1 MRRGG
6 IHAGK
11 RVRVDSEYLH
21 VFADCRPDSGHRGI
35 EANQLSGNA
44 ICRDIATCHIIAPA
58 MLALNNISLRRG
70 RKVLFE
76 HASLQLH
83 AGQRMGVIGAN
94 GCGKSSLFAMLLGE
108 LEPDDGELLLDPND
122 EIAHVAQES
131 PHGSGSAVDY
141 VMDGDRELRAVQA
154 AIAEGESAADKPD
167 LHLLYE
173 RLEAIDGFSAE
184 ARASQLLHG
193 LGFAADEYAK
203 PVNAFSGGWR
213 MRLNLARALMC
224 RSDILLLDEPTNH
237 LDLPAILWLERWL
250 KRYEGILLVVSHD
263 RDFLDQVC
271 TRIAHIE
278 NQAIDLFTGNY
289 SQFEALR
296 AEKLA
301 QQQAMYARQQKEIK
315 HIQSYVDRF
324 RYKASKARQAQS
336 RIKMLERMERIAPAH
351 VDSPFR
357 FHFFEPAKQPQHLL
371 GLTDVSAGYGDRVV
385 LDDINLNL
393 SAGDRLGLLGVNGAG
408 KSTLVKALA
417 TGSTLL
423 QGERVIS
430 KDTEIGYFAQHQLE
444 LLRPEQSPIDHLR
457 QVAPDDREQD
467 HRNYLGSFGFG
478 GERIFEPVAPFSGG
492 EKARL
497 VLALMIRKAPN
508 LLLLDE
514 PTNHLDL
521 EMRQALSV
529 ALIEYTGA
537 LVVISHDRHL
547 LRSVCDDLL
556 IVHDGVVE
564 RFDQSLDDYPA
575 WVRQQEEKAASAA
588 AESPDEPPKSV
599 SKKQQRQEQAAL
611 RRRLK
616 PLTDKVRGVEQELAE
631 TRARLNELES
641 RLADESI
648 YQDPGRTDELKEL
661 IRAQAEAKSAIEAL
675 EWDWLEASEQLEQAT

>member
-1 MRRGG
+1 MGR
-6 IHAGK
+6 
-11 RVRVDSEYLH
+11 EYT
-21 VFADCRPDSGHRGI
+21 D
-35 EANQLSGNA
+35 
-44 ICRDIATCHIIAPA
+44 IIAPV
-58 MLALNNISLRRG
+58 MLALTNISLRRG
-70 RKVLFE
+70 RKVLLESVSF
-76 HASLQLH
+76 QIH

-108 LEPDDGELLLDPND
+108 LEPDDGELALDPKNA
-122 EIAHVAQES
+122 IAHVAQES
-131 PHGSGSAVDY
+131 PHGSGSAIDY
-141 VMDGDRELRAVQA
+141 VIDGDHELRAVQA
-154 AIAEGESAADKPD
+154 AIADGEAAADKPD

-173 RLEAIDGFSAE
+173 RMETVDGFTAE
-184 ARASQLLHG
+184 SRASRLLHG

-203 PVNAFSGGWR
+203 SVKEFSGGWR

-278 NQAIDLFTGNY
+278 NEMINLFTGNY
-289 SQFEALR
+289 SQFETLR
-296 AEKLA
+296 AEQLS
-301 QQQAMYARQQKEIK
+301 QQQAMYARQQKQIK

-324 RYKASKARQAQS
+324 RYKATKARQAQS
-336 RIKMLERMERIAPAH
+336 RIKMLERMEQIAPAH

-357 FHFFEPAKQPQHLL
+357 FHFIEPEKQPQHLL
-371 GLTDVSAGYGDRVV
+371 GLIDAAVGYGDAVI
-385 LDDINLNL
+385 LDNIDLNL
-393 SAGDRLGLLGVNGAG
+393 SAGDRIGLLGVNGAG
-408 KSTLVKALA
+408 KSTLVKALS

-423 QGERVIS
+423 KGERVLS
-430 KDTEIGYFAQHQLE
+430 KDTKIGYFAQHQLE

-457 QVAPDDREQD
+457 DCTPDDREQD
-467 HRNYLGSFGFG
+467 HRNYLGRFGFS

-497 VLALMIRKAPN
+497 VLALMIRQGPN

-547 LRSVCDDLL
+547 LRSVCDELL
-556 IVHDGVVE
+556 IVHDGIVD
-564 RFDQSLDDYPA
+564 RFDRSLDDYST
-575 WVRQQEEKAASAA
+575 WLREQDEKSEQAA
-588 AESPDEPPKSV
+588 AKPQDSPARNV
-599 SKKQQRQEQAAL
+599 NKKQQRQEQAK
-611 RRRLK
+611 RRQRLK
-616 PLTDKVRGVEQELAE
+616 PLYDKVRDLEKELASHRRRL
-631 TRARLNELES
+631 TRLEAL
-641 RLADESI
+641 LADESI
-648 YQDPGRTDELKEL
+648 YVDPSRKEELTQLVQEQV
-661 IRAQAEAKSAIEAL
+661 AAKSTVESL
-675 EWDWLEASEQLEQAT
+675 EWEWLEASEELEQSK

>member
-1 MRRGG
+1 MIRR
-6 IHAGK
+6 
-11 RVRVDSEYLH
+11 SLY
-21 VFADCRPDSGHRGI
+21 RPNY
-35 EANQLSGNA
+35 AYP
-44 ICRDIATCHIIAPA
+44 IIAPV
-58 MLALNNISLRRG
+58 MLALTNISLRRG
-70 RKVLFE
+70 RKVLIE
-76 HASLQLH
+76 NASFQIH

-108 LEPDDGELLLDPND
+108 LEPDDGELALDPKD
-122 EIAHVAQES
+122 EIGHVAQES
-131 PHGSGSAVDY
+131 PHGDGSAVDY

-154 AIAEGESAADKPD
+154 AIAEGEADQDKPD

-173 RLEAIDGFSAE
+173 RMEAIDGFTAE
-184 ARASQLLHG
+184 SRASRLLHG

-203 PVNAFSGGWR
+203 PVDAFSGGWR

-263 RDFLDQVC
+263 RDFLDQIC
-271 TRIAHIE
+271 TRVAHIE
-278 NQAIDLFTGNY
+278 NETISLFTGNY
-289 SQFEALR
+289 SQFETLR
-296 AEKLA
+296 AEQLA
-301 QQQAMYARQQKEIK
+301 QQQAMYSRQQKEIK

-336 RIKMLERMERIAPAH
+336 RLKMLERMEKIAPAH

-357 FHFFEPAKQPQHLL
+357 FHFMEPKKQPQHLL
-371 GLTDVSAGYGDRVV
+371 GLIDATVGYGDDVILDNVV
-385 LDDINLNL
+385 VNL
-393 SAGDRLGLLGVNGAG
+393 SAGDRIGLLGVNGAG
-408 KSTLVKALA
+408 KSTLVKALS

-423 QGERVIS
+423 NGERVVS
-430 KDTEIGYFAQHQLE
+430 KDTKIGYFAQHQLE
-444 LLRPEQSPIDHLR
+444 LLRPEESPIDHLR
-457 QVAPDDREQD
+457 DYAPDDREQD
-467 HRNYLGSFGFG
+467 HRNYLGRFGFS

-497 VLALMIRKAPN
+497 VLALMIRQGPN

-547 LRSVCDDLL
+547 LRSVCDELL
-556 IVHDGVVE
+556 IVHDGIVD
-564 RFDQSLDDYPA
+564 RFNRSLDEYQAWLREQEDKAEQATAKWKEGPA
-575 WVRQQEEKAASAA
+575 
-588 AESPDEPPKSV
+588 KSLN
-599 SKKQQRQEQAAL
+599 KKQQRQQQAQ
-611 RRRLK
+611 RRQLLK
-616 PLTDKVRGVEQELAE
+616 PLYDKVKVVEKELASN
-631 TRARLNELES
+631 RSRLTELET

-648 YQDPGRTDELKEL
+648 YADSARKDELTQL
-661 IRAQAEAKSAIEAL
+661 VQDQAAAKSTIESL
-675 EWDWLEASEQLEQAT
+675 EWEWLEASEKLEKAN

>member
-1 MRRGG
+1 
-6 IHAGK
+6 
-11 RVRVDSEYLH
+11 
-21 VFADCRPDSGHRGI
+21 
-35 EANQLSGNA
+35 
-44 ICRDIATCHIIAPA
+44 

-76 HASLQLH
+76 NASLQLH

-94 GCGKSSLFAMLLGE
+94 GCGKSSLFAMLQGE
-108 LEPDDGELLLDPND
+108 LEADDGELSLDPAD
-122 EIAHVAQES
+122 VIAHVAQES
-131 PHGSGSAVDY
+131 PHGGGTAVDY
-141 VMDGDRELRAVQA
+141 VMDGDGELRTVQV
-154 AIAEGESAADKPD
+154 AIADAESASDQPD
-167 LHLLYE
+167 LHHLYE

-203 PVNAFSGGWR
+203 PVKAFSGGWR

-250 KRYEGILLVVSHD
+250 KRYEGILLIVSHD
-263 RDFLDQVC
+263 RDFLDEVC

-278 NQAIDLFTGNY
+278 NQAINLFTGNY

-301 QQQAMYARQQKEIK
+301 HQQAMHERQQKQIR
-315 HIQSYVDRF
+315 HIQSYIDRF

-351 VDSPFR
+351 VDSSFE
-357 FHFFEPAKQPQHLL
+357 FHFLEPDKQPQHLL
-371 GLTDVSAGYGDRVV
+371 GLLDVTAGYGDDVILEHV
-385 LDDINLNL
+385 NLNL
-393 SAGDRLGLLGVNGAG
+393 SAGDRVGLLGVNGAG

-423 QGERVIS
+423 KGERVIS

-444 LLRPEQSPIDHLR
+444 LLDPEQSPIDHLR
-457 QVAPDDREQD
+457 EVAPDDREQD
-467 HRNYLGSFGFG
+467 HRNYLGRFGFG

-521 EMRQALSV
+521 EMRQALSI
-529 ALIEYTGA
+529 ALIEYSGA

-547 LRSVCDDLL
+547 LRSVCDELF
-556 IVHDGVVE
+556 IVHDGGVD

-575 WVRQQEEKAASAA
+575 WLREQEEESARA
-588 AESPDEPPKSV
+588 TGQTRNAPAGSV
-599 SKKQQRQEQAAL
+599 NKKQQRRQQAEQ

-616 PLTDKVRGVEQELAE
+616 PLVDEVRRVDAALAE
-631 TRARLNELES
+631 ARARLMELES

-648 YQDPGRTDELKEL
+648 YQDPGRADELQDL
-661 IRAQAEAKSAIEAL
+661 FRAQADARSTIESL
-675 EWDWLEASEQLEQAT
+675 EWAWLEASEALERAT

>member
-1 MRRGG
+1 
-6 IHAGK
+6 
-11 RVRVDSEYLH
+11 
-21 VFADCRPDSGHRGI
+21 
-35 EANQLSGNA
+35 
-44 ICRDIATCHIIAPA
+44 

-76 HASLQLH
+76 NASLQLH

-94 GCGKSSLFAMLLGE
+94 GCGKSSLFAMLQGE
-108 LEPDDGELLLDPND
+108 LEADDGELSLDPAD
-122 EIAHVAQES
+122 VIAHVAQES
-131 PHGSGSAVDY
+131 PHGCGTAVDY
-141 VMDGDRELRAVQA
+141 VMDGDRELRTVQA
-154 AIAEGESAADKPD
+154 AIADAESASDQPD
-167 LHLLYE
+167 LHHLYE

-203 PVNAFSGGWR
+203 PVKAFSGGWR

-250 KRYEGILLVVSHD
+250 KRYEGILLIVSHD
-263 RDFLDQVC
+263 RDFLDEVC

-278 NQAIDLFTGNY
+278 NQAINLFTGNY

-301 QQQAMYARQQKEIK
+301 HQQAMHERQQKQIR
-315 HIQSYVDRF
+315 HIQSYIDRF

-351 VDSPFR
+351 VDSSFE
-357 FHFFEPAKQPQHLL
+357 FHFLEPDKQPQHLL
-371 GLTDVSAGYGDRVV
+371 GLLDVTAGYGDDVILEHV
-385 LDDINLNL
+385 NLNL
-393 SAGDRLGLLGVNGAG
+393 SAGDRVGLLGVNGAG

-423 QGERVIS
+423 KGERVIS

-444 LLRPEQSPIDHLR
+444 LLHPEQSPIDHLR
-457 QVAPDDREQD
+457 EVVPDDREQD
-467 HRNYLGSFGFG
+467 HRNYLGRFGFV

-521 EMRQALSV
+521 EMRQSLSI

-547 LRSVCDDLL
+547 LRSVCDELF
-556 IVHDGVVE
+556 IVHDGGVD

-575 WVRQQEEKAASAA
+575 WLREKEEESAHAAGRTRNTPAAS
-588 AESPDEPPKSV
+588 V
-599 SKKQQRQEQAAL
+599 NKKQQRQEQAEQ

-616 PLTDKVRGVEQELAE
+616 PLVDEVRRVEAALAE
-631 TRARLNELES
+631 ARARLMEFES

-648 YQDPGRTDELKEL
+648 YQDPGRADELQDL
-661 IRAQAEAKSAIEAL
+661 FRAQADARSTIESL
-675 EWDWLEASEQLEQAT
+675 EWAWLEASEALERAT